1 MVHKASPLPIVQPCV
16 FVAVE
21 TSDEES
27 VEDELFE
34 EEEDDEDDGE
44 GQGGVGGQL

>member
-1 MVHKASPLPIVQPCV
+1 MMVHKAPSLPIIQPGV

-27 VEDELFE
+27 IDDELFE

-44 GQGGVGGQL
+44 HEGGVGG